1 MAKKLLEFNDKQI
14 QLIKAEILKPKDRAP
29 TQQELDLFIN
39 YCETTGL
46 NPFLK
51 QVHAVFRS
59 AFSHKENN
67 KPIYKELMSIQTGID
82 GLRLIAERS
91 GNYAGNDSVKYKVKD
106 GSKQLELAEFTVYKI
121 VHGVR
126 CAVNATAFWDEYC
139 PISNNGTISPM
150 WVKMPHNQLAKCAEA
165 LALRRGWPME
175 LSGVYIDE
183 EMEAM
188 HTHNETASEINEK
201 WEGFD
206 PAKAENLVN
215 EIKSELEKKTL
226 GMDLPSKGKI
236 MMETLKVR
244 SFEEVKRKALPEL
257 EKMLAACIAL
267 PNPTPK
273 IGGGK

>member
-14 QLIKAEILKPKDRAP
+14 QLIKTEILKPKDREP

-91 GNYAGNDSVKYKVKD
+91 GNYAGNDSVKYKTKD

-139 PISNNGTISPM
+139 PVSNNGAISPM

-188 HTHNETASEINEK
+188 HSYNEHVADVMKKHET
-201 WEGFD
+201 FD
-206 PAKAENLVN
+206 PEKSEALVT
-215 EIKSELEKKTL
+215 EIKAELEKKTL
-226 GMDLPSKGKI
+226 GMSMAEKGSVMLK
-236 MMETLKVR
+236 TLKVK
-244 SFEEVKRKALPEL
+244 SFDEIKRKTPPEL
-257 EKMLAACIAL
+257 QKLLGACIAL

-273 IGGGK
+273 IGG